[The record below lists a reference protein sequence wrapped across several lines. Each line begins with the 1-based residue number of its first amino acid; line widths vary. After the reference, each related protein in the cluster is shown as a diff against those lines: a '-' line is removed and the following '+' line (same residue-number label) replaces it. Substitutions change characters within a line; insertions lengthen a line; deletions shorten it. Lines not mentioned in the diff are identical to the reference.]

1 MPVLIRSTAKAIILH
16 EGRILLNR
24 CADSRNGTYY
34 ALPGGGQNQFEPLE
48 DAVVRE
54 CLEETGY
61 RVHPVRLIAVCEE
74 IWNDAE
80 RRQKY
85 PEYAHRMLHIFLCTL
100 DGIAPSNRRD
110 RSFPPSR
117 ARKCPYS
124 RILRGARSA
133 AGDTDTAPY
142 PGYTYCGRTSRQ
154 TWARSAGPNGSRCRT
169 LRRGTNPGT
178 GIAAAIQNWA
188 QTCFLSSVPSNTT
201 ATLPQWPLAI
211 SAYASPAS
219 SSAKRWVMS

>member
-24 CADSRNGTYY
+24 YADSRNGTYY
-34 ALPGGGQNQFEPLE
+34 ALPGGGQNQFEPLG

-61 RVHPVRLIAVCEE
+61 RVRPVRLAAVCEE

-100 DGIAPSNRRD
+100 DG
-110 RSFPPSR
+110 
-117 ARKCPYS
+117 
-124 RILRGARSA
+124 
-133 AGDTDTAPY
+133 TAPEHA
-142 PGYTYCGRTSRQ
+142 PTEMDLNMLESVWVPLDALEGLTLEPAPLQGRIEDVL
-154 TWARSAGPNGSRCRT
+154 NGT
-169 LRRGTNPGT
+169 APLFLGTQQIG
-178 GIAAAIQNWA
+178 
-188 QTCFLSSVPSNTT
+188 
-201 ATLPQWPLAI
+201 
-211 SAYASPAS
+211 
-219 SSAKRWVMS
+219 

>member
-61 RVHPVRLIAVCEE
+61 RVHPVRLAAVCEE

-100 DGIAPSNRRD
+100 DGAAPEHAPTEMDLSMLESVWVPLD
-110 RSFPPSR
+110 ALDGLTLEPAPLQG
-117 ARKCPYS
+117 
-124 RILRGARSA
+124 RIEDILHG
-133 AGDTDTAPY
+133 TAP
-142 PGYTYCGRTSRQ
+142 
-154 TWARSAGPNGSRCRT
+154 
-169 LRRGTNPGT
+169 LFLGTQQIG
-178 GIAAAIQNWA
+178 
-188 QTCFLSSVPSNTT
+188 
-201 ATLPQWPLAI
+201 
-211 SAYASPAS
+211 
-219 SSAKRWVMS
+219 

>member
-61 RVHPVRLIAVCEE
+61 RVHPVRMAAVCEE

-85 PEYAHRMLHIFLCTL
+85 PEYAHRMLHIFLCT
-100 DGIAPSNRRD
+100 D
-110 RSFPPSR
+110 R
-117 ARKCPYS
+117 K
-124 RILRGARSA
+124 
-133 AGDTDTAPY
+133 
-142 PGYTYCGRTSRQ
+142 
-154 TWARSAGPNGSRCRT
+154 
-169 LRRGTNPGT
+169 
-178 GIAAAIQNWA
+178 
-188 QTCFLSSVPSNTT
+188 SV
-201 ATLPQWPLAI
+201 
-211 SAYASPAS
+211 
-219 SSAKRWVMS
+219 V